1 MSLESELLAL
11 KNADGLIVAERAE
24 AWAASHPKSDLAK
37 QLEWDNSKAGRMY
50 RINQIRQII
59 ISLEITMGPTTRR
72 FYSLSIDRHN
82 AMGGGYRDI
91 EEIIRSKT
99 LYDILLADALN
110 DLRHMQEKYER
121 LTELKPLWKEVDKI
135 KKKRK
140 EKA

>member
-1 MSLESELLAL
+1 MSIESELIAL
-11 KNADGLIVAERAE
+11 KDDKGLIVAERAE

-37 QLEWDNSKAGRMY
+37 QLEWDNSKAGRLY
-50 RINQIRQII
+50 RINQIRQLIV
-59 ISLEITMGPTTRR
+59 SLEITMGPTTRR
-72 FYSLSIDRHN
+72 FFSLSIDRHN

-91 EEIIRSKT
+91 EEIVRSKT

-110 DLRHMQEKYER
+110 DLRHMQQKYDR
-121 LTELKPLWKEVDKI
+121 LTELKPLWDQVEKI

>member
-1 MSLESELLAL
+1 MSIESELLAL
-11 KNADGLIVAERAE
+11 KNEEGLIVPERAE
-24 AWAASHPKSDLAK
+24 GWAAAHPKSDLAK
-37 QLEWDNSKAGRMY
+37 RLEWDNTKAGRLY
-50 RINQIRQII
+50 RVNQIRQLI

-91 EEIIRSKT
+91 EEIVRNKT

-121 LTELKPLWKEVDKI
+121 LTELKPLWREVEKV

-140 EKA
+140 A